1 MLVLFD
7 IDDTLIDHSAAV
19 RDGVA
24 VLYHQIRPFPAQWDP
39 KLGIHVT

>member
-19 RDGVA
+19 RDGVTA
-24 VLYHQIRPFPAQWDP
+24 LYDRIRPAQEPSEFHESWGP
-39 KLGIHVT
+39 R